1 MIFYPSVGELVLQG
15 HSAFSLRRV
24 PIVAFEMGLYDERQ
38 VDDIKYDHKTAVV
51 LLGGRS

>member
-1 MIFYPSVGELVLQG
+1 MIFYPSVLELLLQG

-38 VDDIKYDHKTAVV
+38 VDHIKYDHDIA
-51 LLGGRS
+51 